1 MISSRLTIRSLLAF
15 AVCAG
20 MGHAAVV
27 LEDYT
32 VRRGQTVSYIA
43 FLKYGVYNDSIA
55 GVMKADNPQIPNLD
69 VIQVGAKIKIR
80 KDAQAPVASEKD
92 PQKRIQMASRKA
104 VVTMVIGSGEIRRS
118 NGTVEKLVANRFL
131 SAGDAILTGTDGMA
145 EIIIDNQSVLR
156 LASSTEV
163 KLTAIQEA
171 QKTSGTENRSL
182 MTRLSLVRGK
192 TWAKVQKW
200 AGGIVN
206 YQIQLPN
213 AIAGVH
219 GTVFETEAKA
229 DSTGAVA
236 VYQGEVG
243 VRNPEAAPAKK
254 SLAPNAVAGPKEV
267 SQAEWVKIL
276 KDGMRL
282 DIAKNGVPGE
292 PVAFTADVSSE
303 WVKMNKERDCL
314 CD

>member
-1 MISSRLTIRSLLAF
+1 MFPSRLITWFFGALLIL
-15 AVCAG
+15 AG
-20 MGHAAVV
+20 AASAGVAY
-27 LEDYT
+27 EDYV

-55 GVMKADNPQIPNLD
+55 SMMKADNAEITNLD
-69 VIQVGAKIKIR
+69 LVHVGSKLKIR
-80 KDAQAPVASEKD
+80 KESQAPVAMEKD
-92 PQKRIQMASRKA
+92 PHKRIQMASKKA
-104 VVTMVIGSGEIRRS
+104 VVTMVVGSGEIRRAS
-118 NGTVEKLVANRFL
+118 GVVEVLAPNRFL
-131 SAGDAILTGTDGMA
+131 STGDAILTAADGMA

-156 LASSTEV
+156 LSASTEV
-163 KLTAIQEA
+163 KLTAIQEI
-171 QKTSGTENRSL
+171 QKSSGAENRPL
-182 MTRLSLVRGK
+182 ITRLFLVRGK

-219 GTVFETEAKA
+219 GTVFETETKA

-243 VRNPEAAPAKK
+243 VHNGESTPVKK
-254 SLAPNAVAGPKEV
+254 SLAPTAVAGPKEV
-267 SQAEWVKIL
+267 SQGEWVRIL

-282 DIAKNGVPGE
+282 DIGKTGIPGE
-292 PVAFTADVSSE
+292 PVAFKPETNSD

>member
-1 MISSRLTIRSLLAF
+1 MISSRLKIRFLLTLAT
-15 AVCAG
+15 CAG
-20 MGHAAVV
+20 MAQASVV
-27 LEDYT
+27 LEDYV

-55 GVMKADNPQIPNLD
+55 GLMKTDNPQIADLD
-69 VIQVGAKIKIR
+69 LIKVGAKLKIR
-80 KDAQAPVASEKD
+80 KDVQAPVAVEKD
-92 PQKRIQMASRKA
+92 PQKRIQMASKKA
-104 VVTMVIGSGEIRRS
+104 VVTMVVGSGEIRRA
-118 NGTVEKLVANRFL
+118 NGVVEKLAPNRFL
-131 SAGDAILTGTDGMA
+131 ATGDAILTSADGMA

-156 LASSTEV
+156 LSSSTEV
-163 KLTAIQEA
+163 RLTAIQEV
-171 QKTSGTENRSL
+171 QKASGTENRPL
-182 MTRLSLVRGK
+182 LTRLSLVRGK

-219 GTVFETEAKA
+219 GTVFETEAKV

-243 VRNPEAAPAKK
+243 VSNASTAVKK
-254 SLAPNAVAGPKEV
+254 SLAPTAVAGPKEV
-267 SQAEWVKIL
+267 SEGEWVKIL
-276 KDGMRL
+276 KEGMKL
-282 DIAKNGVPGE
+282 DIGKNGTPGE
-292 PVAFTADVSSE
+292 PQAFTADANSD